1 MILSDDGD
9 YVNEL
14 LASDSLAVQEALEL
28 LDRDAPAT
36 LKFLKESTHL
46 EDDRVQILDLLFNED
61 IHCDDPRDR
70 VYSLRALIQDRN
82 TLAVDYREDL
92 VSFFYRVCN
101 HFNFWW
107 TDRDLHLRDLL
118 GIEAQMLEA
127 NDVHVASI
135 PLVMVTPF
143 IDRTW
148 RRSNGAIMRC
158 LECQR
163 LSGGS
168 AKIALS
174 LYQSNANELLATAAK
189 FEGGEYDL
197 IGCLEGGQIGA
208 TWRGHICF
216 SKGTDG
222 NYAAVN
228 GWWSTDARTSTPP
241 HNVILLGQLGK
252 TTLLEQ
258 CESSW
263 SAVPYSDFYPTYD
276 DETLGKRRFR
286 LAIHKDDIIKRLSC
300 PRTSL
305 NPDHDVEWH
314 IKQEEGSHRELR
326 ELRSLDP
333 NDDGSWDLNYMKPS
347 TENLEYVLWPTL

>member
-1 MILSDDGD
+1 M
-9 YVNEL
+9 EL

-28 LDRDAPAT
+28 LGRDAPAT
-36 LKFLKESTHL
+36 LDFLKKTTYL
-46 EDDRVQILDLLFNED
+46 EHDRVQILDLLFDEN
-61 IHCDDPRDR
+61 IQCDDPHDR
-70 VYSLRALIQDRN
+70 VYSLRALLQNRN
-82 TLAVDYREDL
+82 TLAVDYGEDL

-101 HFNFWW
+101 HLDFWW

-118 GIEAQMLEA
+118 GIEAQLLEA
-127 NDVHVASI
+127 NDAHVASI

-158 LECQR
+158 LGCPGI
-163 LSGGS
+163 SGGS

-174 LYQSNANELLATAAK
+174 LYQSKDNELLATAADSDS
-189 FEGGEYDL
+189 GEHDL
-197 IGCLEGGQIGA
+197 IGCLEGGQMGA
-208 TWRGHICF
+208 RWGGHICF
-216 SKGTDG
+216 SKGTDD
-222 NYAAVN
+222 NNAAVN
-228 GWWSTDARTSTPP
+228 GWWSTDAPTSAPP

-258 CESSW
+258 CESGW
-263 SAVPYSDFYPTYD
+263 SLVSYPESYPACD
-276 DETLGKRRFR
+276 NETLGKRRFR
-286 LAIHKDDIIKRLSC
+286 LAIPKDDIIKRLSY

-314 IKQEEGSHRELR
+314 IKQEEGSHGELK

-333 NDDGSWDLNYMKPS
+333 NNDGSWDLSYMKQS
-347 TENLEYVLWPTL
+347 TENLEHALWPTL